1 MSPRHIMVTGAA
13 GGIGLA
19 CAQAFA
25 AAGDRVTGVD
35 ARSPELEA
43 AMARIR
49 REHGVDTAALALDLS
64 DPECGTAVRTAAERL
79 GPVDVLVNAAG
90 LYPATPLSQMTADA
104 WDRVQHVNVRAPV
117 LLAIAL
123 AAQGSGSR
131 CVVNISSG
139 AATRARPGA
148 AHYCTSKAAL
158 EMATK
163 ACAVELADAGVRVNA
178 VAPGFVE
185 VNSPVNPVTDDYAGA
200 VSVNPLGRVGQPA
213 EIAAAVLWLASD
225 AASFTT
231 GAVLRVDGGS
241 TAGTTA
247 LPQHFPTTTALQ
259 RAGKE

>member
-1 MSPRHIMVTGAA
+1 MTPRHIMVTGAA

-25 AAGDRVTGVD
+25 ATGDRVTGVD
-35 ARSPELEA
+35 ARPRELEA
-43 AMARIR
+43 AMARVAH
-49 REHGVDTAALALDLS
+49 EHGVDTAALALDLS
-64 DPECGTAVRTAAERL
+64 DPECGTAVHTAAERL

-90 LYPATPLSQMTADA
+90 LYPATPLSEMTADA

-123 AAQGSGSR
+123 AAQGGGSR
-131 CVVNISSG
+131 CVVNIGSRSG
-139 AATRARPGA
+139 HPGQARSRALLHLQGGPGDG
-148 AHYCTSKAAL
+148 HQGVRSG
-158 EMATK
+158 
-163 ACAVELADAGVRVNA
+163 VADAGVRVNA
-178 VAPGFVE
+178 VAPGFIE

-247 LPQHFPTTTALQ
+247 LPHHFPTTTALQ